1 MSESPGHLRPRKR
14 RKSLRSEKLFIDW
27 FVAQGSDSSEVDTVD
42 FIITIIIVVSAV
54 VDQNKYQI
62 VCESSEIEA
71 LNVDMNTFD
80 DNRWKLLQALD
91 NNRQRGFDQNSK
103 IPII

>member
-1 MSESPGHLRPRKR
+1 MRPRKR
-14 RKSLRSEKLFIDW
+14 RKSLCSEKPFIDW
-27 FVAQGSDSSEVDTVD
+27 FVAPGNDSSEVDTVD

-62 VCESSEIEA
+62 VCESSEIEP

-80 DNRWKLLQALD
+80 DNRWKLLRALD
-91 NNRQRGFDQNSK
+91 NNRQR
-103 IPII
+103 I

>member
-1 MSESPGHLRPRKR
+1 MFHHYYYNRCQCCS
-14 RKSLRSEKLFIDW
+14 
-27 FVAQGSDSSEVDTVD
+27 
-42 FIITIIIVVSAV
+42 
-54 VDQNKYQI
+54 QNKYQI

-103 IPII
+103 ISII

>member
-1 MSESPGHLRPRKR
+1 M
-14 RKSLRSEKLFIDW
+14 
-27 FVAQGSDSSEVDTVD
+27 VD

-62 VCESSEIEA
+62 VCESSEIEP

-80 DNRWKLLQALD
+80 DNRWKLLRALD

>member
-1 MSESPGHLRPRKR
+1 MRPRKR
-14 RKSLRSEKLFIDW
+14 RKTLCSEKLFIDW
-27 FVAQGSDSSEVDTVD
+27 FVAPPGNDSSEVDTVD

-62 VCESSEIEA
+62 VCESSEIES

-80 DNRWKLLQALD
+80 DNRWKLLRALD
-91 NNRQRGFDQNSK
+91 NNKQRGFDQNSK

>member
-1 MSESPGHLRPRKR
+1 MRESLGHLKPRKR
-14 RKSLRSEKLFIDW
+14 RKTLCSEKLCINW
-27 FVAQGSDSSEVDTVD
+27 FLATGNDSSEVDTVD
-42 FIITIIIVVSAV
+42 VIITIIIVVSAV

-62 VCESSEIEA
+62 VCESSEIEP

-80 DNRWKLLQALD
+80 DNRWKLLLWIIID
-91 NNRQRGFDQNSK
+91 RGFDQNSK

>member
-1 MSESPGHLRPRKR
+1 MRESPGHLIPRKR
-14 RKSLRSEKLFIDW
+14 RKNLRSEKLFIYW

-42 FIITIIIVVSAV
+42 FIITIIIVVSAI

-62 VCESSEIEA
+62 VCESSEKEP

-80 DNRWKLLQALD
+80 DNRWKLLLWIIID
-91 NNRQRGFDQNSK
+91 RGFDQNSK

>member
-1 MSESPGHLRPRKR
+1 MIGLLYHQETIH
-14 RKSLRSEKLFIDW
+14 
-27 FVAQGSDSSEVDTVD
+27 QSEVDTVD

-80 DNRWKLLQALD
+80 DNRWKLLRALD

>member
-1 MSESPGHLRPRKR
+1 MRPRKR

-42 FIITIIIVVSAV
+42 FIITILIIVSAV

-80 DNRWKLLQALD
+80 DNRWKLLRALD
-91 NNRQRGFDQNSK
+91 NNRQR
-103 IPII
+103 I